1 MDRLSELRTAI
12 AANTVPGGS
21 AYGRAAA
28 EVIALTLGS
37 SDATGPELER
47 LLDQTAQ
54 WLVETK
60 PSMTS
65 VRTVTALAAAALDG
79 AASRASVRTVTA
91 LAAAALDGAASR
103 DRVIEAMQRFIADS
117 EASIVKV
124 AQHADTYI
132 KSGAKVL
139 FHSFS
144 ASLVQILGRAASRS
158 SDLTFLFTES
168 RPYRESLRI
177 VAELADTAVSFV
189 AYSDAS
195 MALAAAD
202 ADLVLVGAD
211 ALFRDG
217 SFANKIG
224 SLPLAL
230 CCRHVG
236 TPYYVVTELSK
247 LYPGDPDDVAM
258 EQRPPAELV
267 EDWELWRS
275 GRIGGR
281 NQFFERVA
289 AELVTAYL
297 TDDGVLTPNALA
309 HRPTAR
315 P

>member
-1 MDRLSELRTAI
+1 MDRLTELRTAI
-12 AANTVPGGS
+12 AENTVPGGS

-28 EVIALTLGS
+28 EVIALTLAN
-37 SDATGPELER
+37 SDASGPELER
-47 LLDQTAQ
+47 LLRETSQ

-65 VRTVTALAAAALDG
+65 MRTVTAMAEAALDRT
-79 AASRASVRTVTA
+79 ASREQ
-91 LAAAALDGAASR
+91 
-103 DRVIEAMQRFIADS
+103 VIAAMQQFVVDS
-117 EASIVKV
+117 EASIAKV

-144 ASLVQILGRAASRS
+144 GSLVQILSRAAERS
-158 SDLTFLFTES
+158 NDLTFMFTES

-177 VAELADTAVSFV
+177 VAALAETPVSFV

-195 MALAAAD
+195 VALAAAD

-230 CCRHVG
+230 SCRHVG

-247 LYPGDPDDVAM
+247 LYPGDPDDVGM

-267 EDWELWRS
+267 EEWELWRT
-275 GRIGGR
+275 GRIDAR
-281 NQFFERVA
+281 NQFFERVPA
-289 AELVTAYL
+289 DLVTAYL
-297 TDDGVLTPNALA
+297 TDDGVLTPDELA
-309 HRPTAR
+309 HRSTAR
-315 P
+315 Q

>member
-1 MDRLSELRTAI
+1 MDRLTELRTAI
-12 AANTVPGGS
+12 AENTVPGGS

-28 EVIALTLGS
+28 EVIALTLAN
-37 SDATGPELER
+37 SDASGPELER
-47 LLDQTAQ
+47 LLRETSQ

-65 VRTVTALAAAALDG
+65 MRTVTAMAEAALDRT
-79 AASRASVRTVTA
+79 ASREQ
-91 LAAAALDGAASR
+91 
-103 DRVIEAMQRFIADS
+103 VIAAMQQFVVDS
-117 EASIVKV
+117 EASIAKV

-144 ASLVQILGRAASRS
+144 GSLVQILSRAAERS
-158 SDLTFLFTES
+158 NDLTFMFTES

-177 VAELADTAVSFV
+177 VAALAETPVSFV

-195 MALAAAD
+195 VALAAAD

-230 CCRHVG
+230 SCRHVG

-247 LYPGDPDDVAM
+247 LYPGDPDDVGM

-267 EDWELWRS
+267 EEWELWRT
-275 GRIGGR
+275 GRIDAR
-281 NQFFERVA
+281 NQFFERVPA
-289 AELVTAYL
+289 DLVTAYL
-297 TDDGVLTPNALA
+297 TDEGVLTPDELA
-309 HRPTAR
+309 HRSTAR
-315 P
+315 Q

>member
-12 AANTVPGGS
+12 AENTIPGGS

-28 EVIALTLGS
+28 EVIALTVEG
-37 SDATGPELER
+37 SDASGPDLA
-47 LLDQTAQ
+47 LLLRETSD

-65 VRTVTALAAAALDG
+65 VRTVTALAAATIDETEDRDALV
-79 AASRASVRTVTA
+79 AAMR
-91 LAAAALDGAASR
+91 G
-103 DRVIEAMQRFIADS
+103 FIAES
-117 EASIVKV
+117 QASIAKV

-132 KSGAKVL
+132 KSGARVL

-144 ASLVQILGRAASRS
+144 GSLVQILSRAAERS
-158 SDLTFLFTES
+158 TDLTLLFTES

-177 VAELADTAVSFV
+177 VAELADRPVSFV

-224 SLPLAL
+224 SLPLGL
-230 CCRHVG
+230 SCRHVG

-247 LYPGDPDDVAM
+247 LYSGDPEDVAM
-258 EQRPPAELV
+258 EQRPATELA
-267 EDWELWRS
+267 EDWELWQA
-275 GRIGGR
+275 GRIGVR
-281 NQFFERVA
+281 NQFFERVPA
-289 AELVTAYL
+289 DLVSAYL
-297 TDDGVLTPNALA
+297 TDEGVLRPDELA
-309 HRPTAR
+309 SRSSAHP
-315 P
+315 